1 MMIMKHINKI
11 FKNLFKVKLDQNE
24 KLIKN
29 MEEYD
34 KKTKAKQQESKI
46 LVKGKTRRAK
56 NQKENIN
63 VHDSSKH

>member
-1 MMIMKHINKI
+1 MTK
-11 FKNLFKVKLDQNE
+11 KNIYQKLY
-24 KLIKN
+24 KN